1 MPLHSLSH
9 LITSSI
15 LPTGS
20 YFCTHFRDWE
30 SKAQREILTEEH
42 TASKWQDHYC
52 VCFSPVV
59 FVFSYACQFC
69 LVNSA
74 YSLKINAVNGD
85 QSSLSNH

>member
-1 MPLHSLSH
+1 MLLHRLSH
-9 LITSSI
+9 LITTSI
-15 LPTGS
+15 LATGS

-42 TASKWQDHYC
+42 TASKQQNHCC
-52 VCFSPVV
+52 VCFSPVF
-59 FVFSYACQFC
+59 FVFSHAHQFC
-69 LVNSA
+69 LVNRA